1 MDDYEVEIQ
10 EVPNA
15 GFYGDVFFIDDNGR
29 RTKIGQTPVSGMK
42 PKVAEHAQEIVRL
55 YKQVPEVLKLDD
67 DHEVEIHEVENA
79 GFYGQVFCSGG
90 GARTKIGETP
100 IGGLKPVVVERAQE
114 IVRLHR
120 QSPEVIKLN
129 G

>member
-1 MDDYEVEIQ
+1 MGEYEVEVK
-10 EVPNA
+10 EVEDA
-15 GFYGDVFFIDDNGR
+15 GFFGDVFFTDDNGR

-42 PKVAEHAQEIVRL
+42 PKVAQHAQEIVRL
-55 YKQVPEVLKLDD
+55 HQQVPEVVELDD
-67 DHEVEIHEVENA
+67 DHEVEMHEVENA

-100 IGGLKPVVVERAQE
+100 IGGLKPVVVEHAQE
-114 IVRLHR
+114 IVRLHK
-120 QSPEVIKLN
+120 QPPEVVKLD